1 MIKLILCL
9 FLVVTMENIQFKIEH
24 LINKDVQMLKIP
36 KQEVFLWN
44 KSKMF
49 KDSYLLKVMP
59 KAWN

>member
-1 MIKLILCL
+1 
-9 FLVVTMENIQFKIEH
+9 MENIQFKIEH

-49 KDSYLLKVMP
+49 KDSYLLNVMP